1 MVKRDVIHK
10 KLRKLDEYLAI
21 LHDLQHCQFEEF
33 SSDPR
38 LHGSA
43 ERFLH
48 LAIEATIDIGNHIIA
63 DDNLGVMNYYND
75 IPAILAEKRLIT
87 SAQQVTWTKM
97 IGFRNVLVHDY
108 ADIDQRIVY
117 DVLQN
122 RLQDIEDLKRF
133 FATYL

>member
-1 MVKRDVIHK
+1 MVRRDVIHR

-21 LHDLQHCQFEEF
+21 LHDLQPCQFEEF

-38 LHGSA
+38 LYGSA

-75 IPAILAEKRLIT
+75 IPAILADKGFIT
-87 SAQQVTWTKM
+87 LVQRENWTKM

>member
-38 LHGSA
+38 LYGSA

-75 IPAILAEKRLIT
+75 IPAILAEKGFIT
-87 SAQQVTWTKM
+87 LAQRETWTKM

-117 DVLQN
+117 DILQS